1 MKRPC
6 KYDQLQIR
14 VTAQEKAAVRRA
26 ASDAGME
33 ISSWVLSRLL
43 PSLGEEFQ
51 ARVAALNIDGE
62 RKVAFAD
69 LNDFL
74 VALTA
79 EELVVAV
86 AAPPREALDNY
97 LMNYVAAMI
106 EIAAHKKDSPVPFWV
121 SEIAPLEKP
130 HFGVSLKSLRLHL
143 LTNSPV
149 AFRRRNIFID
159 STLGDRV

>member
-1 MKRPC
+1 M
-6 KYDQLQIR
+6 
-14 VTAQEKAAVRRA
+14 RRA

-33 ISSWVLSRLL
+33 ISSWVLSRIL

-51 ARVAALNIDGE
+51 ARVAALNIGGE

-74 VALTA
+74 AHLTG
-79 EELVVAV
+79 EELLVAV

-106 EIAAHKKDSPVPFWV
+106 ETAAQQKNALAPSWI

-130 HFGVSLKSLRLHL
+130 HFGVSLKSIRLHL
-143 LTNSPV
+143 LTNSPA
-149 AFRRRNIFID
+149 AFRRRNIFVD

>member
-6 KYDQLQIR
+6 KFHQLQVR

-51 ARVAALNIDGE
+51 ARVAALNYSAE
-62 RKVAFAD
+62 RKAAFAG

-74 VALTA
+74 VALTD
-79 EELVVAV
+79 EEFLVAV
-86 AAPPREALDNY
+86 AAPPRETLDRY
-97 LMNYVAAMI
+97 LMNYLAAMI
-106 EIAAHKKDSPVPFWV
+106 EIAAQQKNALVPPWV

-130 HFGVSLKSLRLHL
+130 QFGVPLKSVRLHL
-143 LTNSPV
+143 LTNSPA
-149 AFRRRNIFID
+149 AFRRRNIFVD